1 MGQIAVAV
9 VWTRGPG
16 HYAES
21 DVDKIKAMVL
31 RHCGDWGVEFLCY
44 TDQGY
49 APEGWLHIDLNMY
62 PHAMRE
68 GWWGKMQLFDSMF
81 RGNRSVVYFDL
92 DTVIVGD
99 ITPLFQ
105 YAEDNYFGI
114 CDNFTKQVNPDYPCD
129 FGSCVMTINKGFGDE
144 IFYAWSK
151 LYEDMKKRAGIY
163 GDQKVI
169 QIMHPEA
176 ATLNGHMPKGFFVG
190 RRDFKETLQPGN
202 AVMVFAGKYKPSN
215 SLLPWVK
222 EHWYA

>member
-9 VWTRGPG
+9 VWTRGPAN
-16 HYAES
+16 YTAD
-21 DVDKIKAMVL
+21 DVKKIRSMVL
-31 RHCGDWGVEFLCY
+31 RNSGDWDVEFLCY
-44 TDQGY
+44 TDQGA
-49 APEGWLHIDLNMY
+49 APEGWQLIDLNRY
-62 PHAMRE
+62 PHAMRD

-81 RGNRSVVYFDL
+81 RGPRSVVYFDL

-105 YAEDNYFGI
+105 FAEANYFGV
-114 CDNFTKQVNPDYPCD
+114 CHNFTREINPSYPCK

-151 LYEDMKKRAGIY
+151 LYVEMRERAGIY

-169 QIMHPEA
+169 EIMHPDA
-176 ATLNGHMPKGFFVG
+176 VTLQGHMPHNFFVG
-190 RRDFKETLQPGN
+190 RRDFKETLEPGN
-202 AVMVFAGKYKPSN
+202 AVMIFAGKYKPSK

-222 EHWYA
+222 EHWK